1 MEDFGFMCMCIL
13 GDPPVCSACREEAAL
28 FFPARSGI
36 RFPQNGCISCS
47 HLGLCLG
54 KQDLVD
60 LKLIRRPGGD
70 LGRLD
75 QLDF

>member
-1 MEDFGFMCMCIL
+1 MTQEQCDRFGEMIA
-13 GDPPVCSACREEAAL
+13 STIRQIEAAQ
-28 FFPARSGI
+28 FPARSGI

-60 LKLIRRPGGD
+60 LNLVRRPGGG
-70 LGRLD
+70 LGWLD
-75 QLDF
+75 QLDY